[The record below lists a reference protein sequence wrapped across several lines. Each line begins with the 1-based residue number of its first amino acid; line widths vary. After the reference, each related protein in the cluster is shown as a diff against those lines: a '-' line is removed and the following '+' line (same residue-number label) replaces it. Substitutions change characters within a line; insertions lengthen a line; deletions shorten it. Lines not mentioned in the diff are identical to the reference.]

1 MKHYFFFWNVRLCT
15 LLLCFGPCCGQ
26 VFAENAG
33 EVRPGKCAITS
44 GGHTYRPSGC
54 LIRKGTDEGLGWH
67 IIEKKDGSP
76 LLDEILTVSIVETG
90 PGTAEVSGLTQGGIN
105 SRWGRPSATEPA
117 GQEKTSVS
125 VSNRMI
131 DFAHNAEQ
139 EKTREDT

>member
-90 PGTAEVSGLTQGGIN
+90 PGTAEVLSLIH
-105 SRWGRPSATEPA
+105 
-117 GQEKTSVS
+117 
-125 VSNRMI
+125 I
-131 DFAHNAEQ
+131 
-139 EKTREDT
+139 

>member
-15 LLLCFGPCCGQ
+15 LLICFGPCCGQ

-105 SRWGRPSATEPA
+105 SRWGETKRDGTCWSGE
-117 GQEKTSVS
+117 
-125 VSNRMI
+125 
-131 DFAHNAEQ
+131 DFRICIE
-139 EKTREDT
+139 